1 MENKESVL
9 NDVAEQYAA
18 AEDHFADQPENQPEN
33 QHSVAK
39 VQQSPKH
46 LEVILQAISDTLDGQ
61 PLTKLNLLRVVA
73 ACMSVTA
80 KINVAP
86 RDKKKLLIQAV
97 KQYLNNA
104 NDITEEEKELLLL
117 LAQEILDSAIDLF
130 SDIKKG
136 KLLNNSC
143 CIII

>member
-1 MENKESVL
+1 
-9 NDVAEQYAA
+9 
-18 AEDHFADQPENQPEN
+18 
-33 QHSVAK
+33 
-39 VQQSPKH
+39 
-46 LEVILQAISDTLDGQ
+46 
-61 PLTKLNLLRVVA
+61 
-73 ACMSVTA
+73 
-80 KINVAP
+80 
-86 RDKKKLLIQAV
+86 
-97 KQYLNNA
+97 LNNA